1 MFGRNNN
8 QNNNGVNVNTT
19 FKTFFSDLSSMTLGA
34 WNGQISIRFT
44 PCTGTDASGMRQYDQ
59 NRRANTAL
67 YPEKAIALKTG
78 IDDVIIPAL
87 NKLKNGEEIDLPT
100 SVSVSMGSN
109 DKKNVL
115 SVELDKDSSGKVRV
129 YLRLYQMIKADNST
143 DPQNIFSY
151 VFGENSYVTNYDYRN
166 GQYGGEH
173 EVESEWEVFY
183 EILTKVTDILPI
195 SAHGTRYV
203 NQLSSRF
210 SSGGNSGNNN
220 SGNHSFNSSPSSYEA
235 PVSSFMGSENFG
247 LPFN

>member
-235 PVSSFMGSENFG
+235 PVSSFMGTEDFG

>member
-8 QNNNGVNVNTT
+8 QSNNGVNVNTT

-67 YPEKAIALKTG
+67 YPEKAITLKAG

-87 NKLKNGEEIDLPT
+87 NKLKAGEEVELPT
-100 SVSVSMGSN
+100 SVSVTMGSN

-115 SVELDKDSSGKVRV
+115 SVELNKDSNGKVRV
-129 YLRLYQMIKADNST
+129 YLRLYQLVKADNT
-143 DPQNIFSY
+143 VDPQNIFSY
-151 VFGENSYVTNYDYRN
+151 VFGENTYITNYDYRN

-173 EVESEWEVFY
+173 EVKSEWEVFY
-183 EILTKVTDILPI
+183 EILEKVTEILPI
-195 SAHGTRYV
+195 SAHGTRYL

-210 SSGGNSGNNN
+210 SSGGNSGNN
-220 SGNHSFNSSPSSYEA
+220 SGNLSFNSTPSYEA
-235 PVSSFMGSENFG
+235 PVSTFAGSEDFG

>member
-8 QNNNGVNVNTT
+8 QSNNGVNVNTA

-67 YPEKAIALKTG
+67 YPEKAITLKAG

-87 NKLKNGEEIDLPT
+87 NKLKAGEEVELPT
-100 SVSVSMGSN
+100 SVSVTMGSN

-115 SVELDKDSSGKVRV
+115 SVELNKDSNGKIRV
-129 YLRLYQMIKADNST
+129 YLRLYQMVKADNT
-143 DPQNIFSY
+143 VDPQNIFSY
-151 VFGENSYVTNYDYRN
+151 VFGENTYITNYDYRN

-173 EVESEWEVFY
+173 EVKSEWEVFY
-183 EILTKVTDILPI
+183 EILEKVTEILPI
-195 SAHGTRYV
+195 SAHGTRYL

-210 SSGGNSGNNN
+210 SSGGNSGNN
-220 SGNHSFNSSPSSYEA
+220 SGNLSFNSTPSYEA
-235 PVSSFMGSENFG
+235 PVSTFAGSEDFG

>member
-1 MFGRNNN
+1 
-8 QNNNGVNVNTT
+8 
-19 FKTFFSDLSSMTLGA
+19 
-34 WNGQISIRFT
+34 
-44 PCTGTDASGMRQYDQ
+44 
-59 NRRANTAL
+59 
-67 YPEKAIALKTG
+67 
-78 IDDVIIPAL
+78 
-87 NKLKNGEEIDLPT
+87 
-100 SVSVSMGSN
+100 MGSN

>member
-87 NKLKNGEEIDLPT
+87 NRLKNGEEIDLPT

-210 SSGGNSGNNN
+210 SSGGNSGNSN

-235 PVSSFMGSENFG
+235 PVSSFMGNEDFG

>member
-8 QNNNGVNVNTT
+8 QSNNGVNVSTT

-67 YPEKAIALKTG
+67 YPEKAITLKAG

-87 NKLKNGEEIDLPT
+87 NKLKAGEEVELPT
-100 SVSVSMGSN
+100 SVSVTMGSN

-115 SVELDKDSSGKVRV
+115 SVELNKDSNGKIRV
-129 YLRLYQMIKADNST
+129 YLRLYQMVKADNT
-143 DPQNIFSY
+143 VDPQNIFSY
-151 VFGENSYVTNYDYRN
+151 VFGENTYITNYDYRN

-173 EVESEWEVFY
+173 EVKSEWEVFY
-183 EILTKVTDILPI
+183 EILEKVTEILPI
-195 SAHGTRYV
+195 SAHGTRYL

-210 SSGGNSGNNN
+210 SSGGNSGNN
-220 SGNHSFNSSPSSYEA
+220 SGNLSFNSTPSYEA
-235 PVSSFMGSENFG
+235 PVSTFAGSEDFG

>member
-8 QNNNGVNVNTT
+8 QNSNGVNVNTT
-19 FKTFFSDLSSMTLGA
+19 FKTFFSDLSSLTLGA
-34 WNGQISIRFT
+34 WNGQISIRMI

-78 IDDVIIPAL
+78 IDDIILPAL
-87 NKLKNGEEIDLPT
+87 AKLKNGEEIEIPT

-109 DKKNVL
+109 EKKNVL
-115 SVELDKDSSGKVRV
+115 SVELDKDTTGKVRV

-183 EILTKVTDILPI
+183 EILTRVTDILPI

-220 SGNHSFNSSPSSYEA
+220 SGNSSYNSTPSYEA
-235 PVSSFMGSENFG
+235 PVSSFMGSEDFG

>member
-235 PVSSFMGSENFG
+235 PVSSFMGSEDFG

>member
-8 QNNNGVNVNTT
+8 QSNNGVNVNTT

-67 YPEKAIALKTG
+67 YPEKAITLKAG

-87 NKLKNGEEIDLPT
+87 NKLKAGEEVELPT
-100 SVSVSMGSN
+100 SVSVTMGSN

-115 SVELDKDSSGKVRV
+115 SVELNKDSNGKVRV
-129 YLRLYQMIKADNST
+129 YLRLYQLVKADNT
-143 DPQNIFSY
+143 VDPQNIFSY
-151 VFGENSYVTNYDYRN
+151 VFGENTYITNYDYRN

-173 EVESEWEVFY
+173 EVKSEWEVFY
-183 EILTKVTDILPI
+183 EILEKVTEILPI
-195 SAHGTRYV
+195 SAHGTRYL

-210 SSGGNSGNNN
+210 SSGGNSGNN
-220 SGNHSFNSSPSSYEA
+220 SGNLSFNSTPSYEA
-235 PVSSFMGSENFG
+235 PVSIFAGSEDFG

>member
-220 SGNHSFNSSPSSYEA
+220 SGNNSFNSSPSSYEA

>member
-195 SAHGTRYV
+195 SAHGTRYA

>member
-8 QNNNGVNVNTT
+8 QSNNGVNVNTT

-67 YPEKAIALKTG
+67 YPEKAITLKAG

-87 NKLKNGEEIDLPT
+87 NKLKAGEEVELPT
-100 SVSVSMGSN
+100 SVSVTMGSN

-115 SVELDKDSSGKVRV
+115 SVELNKDSNGKIRV
-129 YLRLYQMIKADNST
+129 YLRLYQMVKADNT
-143 DPQNIFSY
+143 VDPQNIFSY
-151 VFGENSYVTNYDYRN
+151 VFGENTYITNYDYRN

-173 EVESEWEVFY
+173 EVKSEWEVFY
-183 EILTKVTDILPI
+183 EILEKVTEILPI
-195 SAHGTRYV
+195 SAHGTRYL

-210 SSGGNSGNNN
+210 SSGGNSGNN
-220 SGNHSFNSSPSSYEA
+220 SGNLSFNSTPSYEA
-235 PVSSFMGSENFG
+235 PVSTFAGSEDFG